1 MLPHCAS
8 VVHVAQELVAWLQM
22 GVEPLH
28 WLSAVHAKQ
37 LPDASHHGCEA
48 FLVLHCVLV
57 AHAMH
62 ERVDE
67 SQMGVMRV
75 HWESAVHSFV
85 RSKLAAVG
93 ALGVEA
99 ATAYRPEIEL
109 AVALT
114 LPIPDAF
121 VVAVMHQAAAG
132 TQAEPPLSV
141 AVAPLVGAW
150 NATTAPCTA
159 APVPSRTRACSCEPN
174 PVPTV
179 AVWGLP
185 ACTWMVSPPSF
196 VSVNV
201 AGVDTPDT
209 LAVTVKTPPVAFAVA
224 VTLANPELS
233 VTAVAADSVAVAP
246 LEPVCAAKFTVT
258 PGSELPDASATT
270 TTNRLANAAPVG
282 VVCWFPLTMKTAA
295 GPVETF
301 CRRNVA
307 GVATPATEAVTVK
320 APTVAL
326 AVAVTLDMPD
336 GSVVALTLAPL
347 EVPFDTVHEAPEA
360 GTAV

>member
-1 MLPHCAS
+1 
-8 VVHVAQELVAWLQM
+8 M

-93 ALGVEA
+93 ALGVDA

-109 AVALT
+109 AVAL
-114 LPIPDAF
+114 
-121 VVAVMHQAAAG
+121 
-132 TQAEPPLSV
+132 
-141 AVAPLVGAW
+141 
-150 NATTAPCTA
+150 
-159 APVPSRTRACSCEPN
+159 
-174 PVPTV
+174 
-179 AVWGLP
+179 
-185 ACTWMVSPPSF
+185 
-196 VSVNV
+196 
-201 AGVDTPDT
+201 
-209 LAVTVKTPPVAFAVA
+209 
-224 VTLANPELS
+224 
-233 VTAVAADSVAVAP
+233 

-326 AVAVTLDMPD
+326 
-336 GSVVALTLAPL
+336 
-347 EVPFDTVHEAPEA
+347 
-360 GTAV
+360 

>member
-1 MLPHCAS
+1 
-8 VVHVAQELVAWLQM
+8 M

-48 FLVLHCVLV
+48 FLVLHWVLV
-57 AHAMH
+57 VHAMH

-67 SQMGVMRV
+67 SQMGVMPV

-93 ALGVEA
+93 ALGVDA

-121 VVAVMHQAAAG
+121 VVAVMHPTAAG

-150 NATTAPCTA
+150 NVTTAPCTA

-179 AVWGLP
+179 AVCGLP

-209 LAVTVKTPPVAFAVA
+209 LAGTVKTPPGARGGAVP
-224 VTLANPELS
+224 LASPELS
-233 VTAVAADSVAVAP
+233 GRAGAGGNRRGRP
-246 LEPVCAAKFTVT
+246 PQ
-258 PGSELPDASATT
+258 PGL
-270 TTNRLANAAPVG
+270 R
-282 VVCWFPLTMKTAA
+282 
-295 GPVETF
+295 
-301 CRRNVA
+301 
-307 GVATPATEAVTVK
+307 
-320 APTVAL
+320 
-326 AVAVTLDMPD
+326 
-336 GSVVALTLAPL
+336 
-347 EVPFDTVHEAPEA
+347 
-360 GTAV
+360 